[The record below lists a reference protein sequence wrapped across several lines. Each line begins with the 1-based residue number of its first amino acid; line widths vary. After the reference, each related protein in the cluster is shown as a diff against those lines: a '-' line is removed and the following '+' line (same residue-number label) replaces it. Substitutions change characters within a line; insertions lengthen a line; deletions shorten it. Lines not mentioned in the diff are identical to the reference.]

1 MLTYKGRVVKNE
13 TGFEELLKEN
23 VYLTSMLKQKEGQLE
38 AAERSWQ
45 EKLQQV
51 LRQAQGDDDEE
62 STLPS
67 ASLPPAPSM
76 GDVMGGVTGAMGGM
90 TNGVTN
96 GVMGGAMGG
105 MTSGVTNGVMGGVTG
120 ATGAPTQP
128 MVVVMRDGEA

>member
-13 TGFEELLKEN
+13 KGFEELLKEN

-51 LRQAQGDDDEE
+51 LRQAQSDEEE

-67 ASLPPAPSM
+67 ASLPPAPAM
-76 GDVMGGVTGAMGGM
+76 GGVTNGAMGGVTGA
-90 TNGVTN
+90 
-96 GVMGGAMGG
+96 
-105 MTSGVTNGVMGGVTG
+105 MGGVTG

-128 MVVVMRDGEA
+128 MVVVVRDGEA

>member
-1 MLTYKGRVVKNE
+1 MVKNE
-13 TGFEELLKEN
+13 KGFEELLKEN

-105 MTSGVTNGVMGGVTG
+105 MTSGVTNGAMGGVTG

-128 MVVVMRDGEA
+128 MVVVVRDGEA

>member
-13 TGFEELLKEN
+13 KLLKEN

-51 LRQAQGDDDEE
+51 LRQTQGDDDEE

-67 ASLPPAPSM
+67 ASLPPAPA
-76 GDVMGGVTGAMGGM
+76 VGGM
-90 TNGVTN
+90 TNGV
-96 GVMGGAMGG
+96 MG
-105 MTSGVTNGVMGGVTG
+105 GVTNGVMGGVTG

-128 MVVVMRDGEA
+128 MVVVVRDGEA

>member
-13 TGFEELLKEN
+13 KGFEELLKEN

-76 GDVMGGVTGAMGGM
+76 GDVMGGM
-90 TNGVTN
+90 TSGVTN
-96 GVMGGAMGG
+96 G

>member
-13 TGFEELLKEN
+13 KGFEELLKEN

-120 ATGAPTQP
+120 ATGASTQP

>member
-1 MLTYKGRVVKNE
+1 MKNE
-13 TGFEELLKEN
+13 KGFEELLKEN

-96 GVMGGAMGG
+96 GAMGGAMGG

>member
-13 TGFEELLKEN
+13 KGFEELLKEN

-76 GDVMGGVTGAMGGM
+76 GDVMGGM
-90 TNGVTN
+90 TNGV
-96 GVMGGAMGG
+96 
-105 MTSGVTNGVMGGVTG
+105 TSGVTNGVMGGVTG
-120 ATGAPTQP
+120 ATGASTQP

>member
-13 TGFEELLKEN
+13 KGFEELLKEN

-67 ASLPPAPSM
+67 ASLPPAPA
-76 GDVMGGVTGAMGGM
+76 VGGVTNGAMGG
-90 TNGVTN
+90 V
-96 GVMGGAMGG
+96 
-105 MTSGVTNGVMGGVTG
+105 
-120 ATGAPTQP
+120 TGAPTQP
-128 MVVVMRDGEA
+128 MVVVVRDGEA

>member
-1 MLTYKGRVVKNE
+1 MKNE
-13 TGFEELLKEN
+13 KGFEELLKEN

>member
-13 TGFEELLKEN
+13 KGFEELLKEN

-51 LRQAQGDDDEE
+51 LRQTQGDDDEE

-67 ASLPPAPSM
+67 ASLPPAPA
-76 GDVMGGVTGAMGGM
+76 VGGM
-90 TNGVTN
+90 TNGV
-96 GVMGGAMGG
+96 MG
-105 MTSGVTNGVMGGVTG
+105 GVTNGVMGGVTG

-128 MVVVMRDGEA
+128 MVVVVRDGEA

>member
-1 MLTYKGRVVKNE
+1 MVKNE
-13 TGFEELLKEN
+13 KGFEELLKEN

-51 LRQAQGDDDEE
+51 LRQTQGDDEEE

-96 GVMGGAMGG
+96 GVMGG
-105 MTSGVTNGVMGGVTG
+105 VTG

>member
-1 MLTYKGRVVKNE
+1 MKNE
-13 TGFEELLKEN
+13 KGFEELLKEN

-51 LRQAQGDDDEE
+51 LRQAQGDDEE

-67 ASLPPAPSM
+67 ASLPPAPAV
-76 GDVMGGVTGAMGGM
+76 GGVTNGAMGGVTG
-90 TNGVTN
+90 
-96 GVMGGAMGG
+96 
-105 MTSGVTNGVMGGVTG
+105 GVTNGVMGGVTG

-128 MVVVMRDGEA
+128 MVVVVRDGEA